1 MISPMA
7 AALPPGPRLPY
18 ALQTLLVWQFTGPFL
33 RWCRRRY
40 GPTFTVR
47 SYPAQA
53 AIHITDPADLK
64 AAFAADPDV
73 LRAGEAN
80 AILGPVLGHRSVL
93 LADGDEHLRRRR
105 LMLPH
110 FHGESVKRYASVV
123 GEIADEE
130 IARLPEGKPVRLHK
144 HMQAITLEVIM
155 RAVIGI
161 EDPERLARFRV
172 ALRRIVEFA
181 PGVLLMWVWPK
192 LGAFGPWKR
201 QLQWQAEAE
210 ALLLEEIAL
219 RRQAPNLAERTDVL
233 SLLIG
238 AHHDDGTQMD
248 DGELRDQLLT
258 MLLAGH
264 ETTATGLA
272 WAFERLA
279 RHPEVMAEARRAARE
294 GDDDYLDAVIKETLR
309 VRPVIPDVAR
319 VVAKPITLGGYDLPA
334 GVTVMPQIALVH
346 WGDAYPDAD
355 VFRPERWLGDEQPP
369 SLAWLP
375 FGGGRRRC
383 LGAAFASLEMRIVS
397 AARAHAG
404 HADRTERPRRMVAA
418 AAHHART
425 AARRTAYSA
434 PSVSEADETETGA
447 ALAKATRRRISVALT
462 CANVTGGV
470 VVWVFLTYVLPTR
483 VGYAPAWVN
492 DIVFAAYLPI
502 AVVAGWWWGVRQVAE
517 LTESLQA
524 DGPIA
529 ARERSIA
536 LRLPTRLT
544 GVHAVLWGGGIVLF
558 SAINFTYSGRAGWT
572 VAVTVLLAGLMT
584 TTVAYLLS
592 EQLMRPVTQRVLAGE
607 PSTEPLPGVRARLL
621 LAWSLGTG
629 APMLGILLVCGQ
641 VIGSSRF
648 SVERLAVTVGFLGAI
663 GLGVGMVSLHLVAR
677 SISQPLASLRE
688 ALERVRGGDTSVEVA
703 VDDSS
708 EVGLLQAGFN
718 QMVAG
723 LHERE
728 RLQDL
733 FGRHV
738 GEDVARQALEGGVR
752 LGGEVRE
759 AAVLFIDITGSTKLV
774 STRSPTDVV
783 ELLNR
788 FFGVV
793 VETVAEYGGW
803 VNKFEGDAALCIFG
817 APLAQEDP
825 AGCALAAGC
834 ALYER
839 LASEVPELEAGI
851 GLSAGPV
858 VAGNVGAAQRYEY
871 TVIGEPVNEAARL
884 TELAKTRAEG
894 RILASEAIVQRAS
907 PERARRWRAAEEVQL
922 RGLAEPTRLAVP
934 VAA

>member
-1 MISPMA
+1 
-7 AALPPGPRLPY
+7 
-18 ALQTLLVWQFTGPFL
+18 
-33 RWCRRRY
+33 
-40 GPTFTVR
+40 
-47 SYPAQA
+47 
-53 AIHITDPADLK
+53 
-64 AAFAADPDV
+64 
-73 LRAGEAN
+73 
-80 AILGPVLGHRSVL
+80 
-93 LADGDEHLRRRR
+93 
-105 LMLPH
+105 
-110 FHGESVKRYASVV
+110 
-123 GEIADEE
+123 
-130 IARLPEGKPVRLHK
+130 
-144 HMQAITLEVIM
+144 M
-155 RAVIGI
+155 R
-161 EDPERLARFRV
+161 
-172 ALRRIVEFA
+172 
-181 PGVLLMWVWPK
+181 
-192 LGAFGPWKR
+192 
-201 QLQWQAEAE
+201 
-210 ALLLEEIAL
+210 
-219 RRQAPNLAERTDVL
+219 
-233 SLLIG
+233 
-238 AHHDDGTQMD
+238 
-248 DGELRDQLLT
+248 
-258 MLLAGH
+258 
-264 ETTATGLA
+264 
-272 WAFERLA
+272 
-279 RHPEVMAEARRAARE
+279 
-294 GDDDYLDAVIKETLR
+294 
-309 VRPVIPDVAR
+309 
-319 VVAKPITLGGYDLPA
+319 
-334 GVTVMPQIALVH
+334 
-346 WGDAYPDAD
+346 
-355 VFRPERWLGDEQPP
+355 
-369 SLAWLP
+369 
-375 FGGGRRRC
+375 
-383 LGAAFASLEMRIVS
+383 
-397 AARAHAG
+397 
-404 HADRTERPRRMVAA
+404 
-418 AAHHART
+418 
-425 AARRTAYSA
+425 
-434 PSVSEADETETGA
+434 EADESETGA

-677 SISQPLASLRE
+677 SISEPLASLRE

-825 AGCALAAGC
+825 AGCALAAGY

-894 RILASEAIVQRAS
+894 LILAAGDRPARD
-907 PERARRWRAAEEVQL
+907 PERARRWRAAEEVGCAASPS
-922 RGLAEPTRLAVP
+922 RPGSRCGRRLAPSTGLGTQRRGAEDVGQLGAQRGHSRDAVLGAEAQRSCTAGGGDREHDLALP
-934 VAA
+934 RLVLEDLLELVDDGGGRLAGVERLWRRYAGRTRGGRPARARADQTWAGGGRA